1 MNILLVDDNEK
12 LNKTIKTFLELKNHN
27 VISAITGQDAIDLI
41 NNNHFDLYIIDI
53 HLPNINGIDIVKHI
67 RSKDLNIPIIMV
79 TASREIENL
88 VKAFKTGCN
97 EYIKKPF
104 HLEELEIRINN
115 LLNRQITDIIKINNE
130 VSFDILNQEL
140 FINNDI
146 VKLRKKEKRLLTILL
161 KNAPSAVSNKDLI
174 NYIWENNSKENY
186 PLRQLVSGLKNRVPE
201 LKDHI
206 QAVTGI
212 GYRFEI
218 KK

>member
-140 FINNDI
+140 FINNEI
-146 VKLRKKEKRLLTILL
+146 IKLRKKEKRLLAILI
-161 KNAPSAVSNKDLI
+161 KNAPMVTSSEDLI
-174 NYIWENNSKENY
+174 NYIWENDYKENY
-186 PLRQLVSGLKNRVPE
+186 PLRQLVSGLKNRVPQ
-201 LKDHI
+201 LKHHI
-206 QAVTGI
+206 QAVTGV

>member
-12 LNKTIKTFLELKNHN
+12 LNNTIKIFLELKNHT
-27 VISAITGQDAIDLI
+27 VTSAITGKDAIQLI
-41 NNNHFDLYIIDI
+41 NNNRFDLYIIDI

-67 RSKDLNIPIIMV
+67 RNKDLNIPIIMV

-115 LLNRQITDIIKINNE
+115 LLNKQITNIIKIDDKM
-130 VSFDILNQEL
+130 SFDILNQEL
-140 FINNDI
+140 LINDEI
-146 VKLRKKEKRLLTILL
+146 IKLRKKEKRLLTILI
-161 KNAPSAVSNKDLI
+161 KNAPTATLSKDLI
-174 NYIWENNSKENY
+174 NYIWQDYKENY

-201 LKDHI
+201 LKDYI
-206 QAVTGI
+206 QSVTGV
-212 GYRFEI
+212 GYRFKI

>member
-1 MNILLVDDNEK
+1 MKILLVDDNEK
-12 LNKTIKTFLELKNHN
+12 LNKTIKTFLELKNYN
-27 VISAITGQDAIDLI
+27 VISAINGHKAIELI
-41 NNNHFDLYIIDI
+41 DKNKFDLYIIDI

-67 RSKDLNIPIIMV
+67 RNKDLNIPIIMV

-115 LLNRQITDIIKINNE
+115 LLNKQITDIIKIDNNL
-130 VSFDILNQEL
+130 SFDILQQEL
-140 FINNDI
+140 FINNEI
-146 VKLRKKEKRLLTILL
+146 AKIRKKERRLLTILL
-161 KNAPSAVSNKDLI
+161 KNAPSVVSSEDLI
-174 NYIWENNSKENY
+174 SYIWENDYKENY

-201 LKDHI
+201 LKKYI
-206 QAVTGI
+206 KAVTGV

>member
-12 LNKTIKTFLELKNHN
+12 LNNTIKIFLELKNHN
-27 VISAITGQDAIDLI
+27 VTSAITGKDAIQLI
-41 NNNHFDLYIIDI
+41 NNNRFDLYIIDI

-67 RSKDLNIPIIMV
+67 RNKDLNIPIIMV

-115 LLNRQITDIIKINNE
+115 LLNKQITNIIKIDDKM
-130 VSFDILNQEL
+130 SFDILNQEL
-140 FINNDI
+140 LINDEI
-146 VKLRKKEKRLLTILL
+146 IKLRKKEKRLLTILI
-161 KNAPSAVSNKDLI
+161 KNAPTATLSKDLI
-174 NYIWENNSKENY
+174 NYIWQDYKENY

-201 LKDHI
+201 LKDYI
-206 QAVTGI
+206 QSVTGV
-212 GYRFEI
+212 GYRFKI

>member
-12 LNKTIKTFLELKNHN
+12 LNNTIKIFLELKNHT
-27 VISAITGQDAIDLI
+27 VTSAITGKDAIQLI

-67 RSKDLNIPIIMV
+67 RNKDLNIPIIMV

-115 LLNRQITDIIKINNE
+115 LLNKQITNIIKIDDKM
-130 VSFDILNQEL
+130 SFDILNQEL
-140 FINNDI
+140 LINDEI
-146 VKLRKKEKRLLTILL
+146 IKLRKKEKRLLTILI
-161 KNAPSAVSNKDLI
+161 KNAPTATLSKDLI
-174 NYIWENNSKENY
+174 NYIWQDYKENY

-201 LKDHI
+201 LKDYI
-206 QAVTGI
+206 QSVTGV
-212 GYRFEI
+212 GYRFKI